1 MPPGITT
8 SSLCSLD
15 NHTNEWHINSN
26 LYKRIRDQGVYLAH
40 ENLAESDPVI
50 IPYKVINSI
59 FTTLYGIIT
68 GLLPAGLPRFSER
81 DIVEVK
87 NEDGSNKSTIKPATE
102 LKRLRS

>member
-15 NHTNEWHINSN
+15 NHTNEWHINSK

-68 GLLPAGLPRFSER
+68 GLLSVKFSGVRYGGSTTHNGVQER
-81 DIVEVK
+81 ERERERVRT
-87 NEDGSNKSTIKPATE
+87 G
-102 LKRLRS
+102 R